1 MPPMQYRGLE
11 LDDFQEQAI
20 KHLQDGRSVLVSAP
34 TGNGKTL
41 VADWIVEKALEEGRR
56 VVYTAPVKALSNQ
69 KYRDYT
75 RLYGE
80 DAVGLVTGD
89 LVIRRD
95 APCRVM
101 TTEILRNM
109 LLSGEDLADLKA
121 VILDE
126 IHFLDDNERGTVW
139 EEVLIYLPPTVQIVG
154 LSATLSNLDT
164 FAEWLTEVRGTPV
177 EVVRAFERIVPLTI
191 HYASKDAGILSPQ
204 EYEQFFRRKG
214 RNLLDDGPGSR
225 GRNRQGRGRPQRGR
239 RPARRTRDVD
249 LVRLAEKNDLLPSL
263 YFVFSRRD
271 TERFARGLSHY
282 LPHSMLSPSE
292 SDKLEDKL
300 REARVELGQT
310 LDLEFQDMLRKGVAF
325 HHAGLHVHL
334 KTLVE
339 ELYEQHLIKVLYCTS
354 TFALGI
360 NLPARSVIF
369 DGIIKY
375 DGTGLRPLPTRGF
388 MQKAGRAGRRG
399 LDDQG
404 HVLVRVDVGDYEEIK
419 PHLERYQRGAYEPV
433 HSSFNLSWN
442 SVVSLLER
450 MSMERIKEVVERSF
464 LSWHLTR
471 TAAQKLDRAE
481 SIEEGRTSSKQAKE
495 ARRLRRQAARED
507 GQVWREFQTRV
518 RFLQRVGYLDDD
530 LGFNAGARVV
540 RHLQM
545 SEILVAELVLQ
556 GFWDELEPPT
566 LFGVCCGIV
575 AGLPRSATPNFRV
588 TRDDRRVHGQV
599 AAALGSQI
607 VAAADELSGIETEW
621 TPDYIAIGRAWAN
634 GKSFAEVQLMLAS
647 DTDLAG
653 DLISAFRRAKDL
665 VGQLREVYA
674 DVPDMADKLKKLV
687 KAVGR
692 DEVMVVG

>member
-1 MPPMQYRGLE
+1 MKYRGLD
-11 LDDFQEQAI
+11 LDPFQEQAI
-20 KHLQDGRSVLVSAP
+20 LHMQEGKSVLVSAP

-69 KYRDYT
+69 KFRDYT

-80 DAVGLVTGD
+80 EAVGLVTGD

-126 IHFLDDNERGTVW
+126 IHFLDDRERGTVW
-139 EEVLIYLPPTVQIVG
+139 EEVLIYLPSDVQIVG

-164 FAEWLTEVRGTPV
+164 FAEWLSDVRDTEV
-177 EVVRAFERIVPLTI
+177 EVVRAFERIVPLTV
-191 HYASKDAGILSPQ
+191 HYASKDSGILSPA
-204 EYEQFFRRKG
+204 EYDAFFRKKG
-214 RNLLDDGPGSR
+214 RRLMEDGSDRRGGGS
-225 GRNRQGRGRPQRGR
+225 QRGRPKPTRDR

-249 LVRLAEKNDLLPSL
+249 LVRMAERADLLPSL

-271 TERFARGLSHY
+271 TERFARGLAHWLHY
-282 LPHSMLSPSE
+282 SLLSPSE
-292 SDKLEDKL
+292 NAKLEERL
-300 REARVELGQT
+300 RSARVELGQA

-334 KTLVE
+334 KSLVE

-369 DGIIKY
+369 DGIVKY

-404 HVLVRVDVGDYEEIK
+404 HVLVRVDVGDYEELR

-450 MSMERIKEVVERSF
+450 MSMPRIREVVERSF
-464 LSWHLTR
+464 LSWHLSK
-471 TAAQKLDRAE
+471 TAAEKLERAQ
-481 SIEEGRTSSKQAKE
+481 SMEGDAKSSRQTKE
-495 ARRLRRQAARED
+495 ARRLRRQAARDD
-507 GQVWREFQTRV
+507 GRVWREFQVRV
-518 RFLQRVGYLDDD
+518 RHLQRVGYLDDE
-530 LGFNAGARVV
+530 LGFNAGARVL

-545 SEILVAELVLQ
+545 SEILVTELVLA
-556 GFWDELEPPT
+556 GFWDELSPET

-575 AGLPRSATPNFRV
+575 ASLPRAATPNFRV
-588 TRDDRRVHGQV
+588 TRDDRRVHGKV
-599 AAALGSQI
+599 TSVLGSAI
-607 VAAADELSGIETEW
+607 VAASDELAGTETLW
-621 TPDYIAIGRAWAN
+621 TPDYIAIGRAWAS
-634 GKSFAEVQLMLAS
+634 GRSFAEVQLLVAS

-674 DVPDMADKLKKLV
+674 DVPEVAERLKQLS